1 MRPVSVLHLY
11 VDDVFM
17 TLIKYKGDCVGAIFK
32 RRSGE

>member
-17 TLIKYKGDCVGAIFK
+17 TFIKYKGDCVGAIFK
-32 RRSGE
+32 RRNGE